1 VTDLVLTGAVIAGAI
16 ILGFVARYLKREPDT
31 VWELVIIAF
40 GLVVLIWTPAWFRSL
55 LVGGFAVACMVSL
68 GTGFVI
74 VMLGIVIA
82 AAIWLPGG
90 VSVLLFVILAVIGI
104 NEIRSARRHLVR
116 IARADALVVNQPV
129 EHEVELTGTAHAVR
143 PTVDPVFGGP
153 CALWRVTSTAGTR
166 DSDSLVEIRGANG
179 SALIE
184 PTYLR
189 MQFSRPAKQVT
200 GDEAARAGELLK
212 LELDDAGLQLYVLP
226 EGADC
231 YVVGQPQWTAAPA
244 NVGMYRDGN
253 VLPTFGTIDFDPAL
267 FVDRSEA
274 QLRSDHAW
282 AIASWSTW
290 SALCAAIAVIQIGA
304 VI

>member
-1 VTDLVLTGAVIAGAI
+1 
-16 ILGFVARYLKREPDT
+16 
-31 VWELVIIAF
+31 
-40 GLVVLIWTPAWFRSL
+40 
-55 LVGGFAVACMVSL
+55 
-68 GTGFVI
+68 
-74 VMLGIVIA
+74 
-82 AAIWLPGG
+82 
-90 VSVLLFVILAVIGI
+90 
-104 NEIRSARRHLVR
+104 
-116 IARADALVVNQPV
+116 
-129 EHEVELTGTAHAVR
+129 
-143 PTVDPVFGGP
+143 
-153 CALWRVTSTAGTR
+153 
-166 DSDSLVEIRGANG
+166 
-179 SALIE
+179 
-184 PTYLR
+184 